1 MRALLF
7 LPHASV
13 TTLKTF
19 ADAFRNALWRSHVYG
34 VILHSISKARVVRQ
48 GCQIVFFWLGFF

>member
-13 TTLKTF
+13 TTLKTV
-19 ADAFRNALWRSHVYG
+19 ADAFRNAL
-34 VILHSISKARVVRQ
+34 
-48 GCQIVFFWLGFF
+48 